1 MWLKNTAN
9 LINQL
14 SKSEY
19 TTWLTNTSSLN
30 SDVTY
35 TKFDKFSASLMD
47 TQKHFSELL
56 LCRKSH
62 HILIDF
68 HSWVQPLTVSRTN
81 RNYERINQDTFN
93 NT

>member
-47 TQKHFSELL
+47 TEALFRIIVMQEIAP
-56 LCRKSH
+56 
-62 HILIDF
+62 HINWL
-68 HSWVQPLTVSRTN
+68 SLPESNPSQSQEPTETMK
-81 RNYERINQDTFN
+81 E
-93 NT
+93 

>member
-1 MWLKNTAN
+1 MWLKNAAN

-47 TQKHFSELL
+47 TEALFRIIVMQEIAP
-56 LCRKSH
+56 
-62 HILIDF
+62 HINNF
-68 HSWVQPLTVSRTN
+68 HSWVQPLTVSSTN

>member
-19 TTWLTNTSSLN
+19 TKWLTNTSSLN

-35 TKFDKFSASLMD
+35 TKFDKLSASLMD
-47 TQKHFSELL
+47 TEALFRIIVMQEIAPHINWLSLLSPTPHSFKNQQKLWKN
-56 LCRKSH
+56 KSGY
-62 HILIDF
+62 I
-68 HSWVQPLTVSRTN
+68 
-81 RNYERINQDTFN
+81 
-93 NT
+93 

>member
-47 TQKHFSELL
+47 TEALFRIIVMREIAPHINWLSLLSPTPHSFKYQQKLWKN
-56 LCRKSH
+56 KSGY
-62 HILIDF
+62 I
-68 HSWVQPLTVSRTN
+68 
-81 RNYERINQDTFN
+81 
-93 NT
+93 